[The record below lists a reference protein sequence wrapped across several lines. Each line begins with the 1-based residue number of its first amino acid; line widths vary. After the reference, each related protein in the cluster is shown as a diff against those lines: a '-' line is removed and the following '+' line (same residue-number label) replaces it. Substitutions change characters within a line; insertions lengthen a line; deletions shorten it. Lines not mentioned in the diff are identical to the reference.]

1 MKKLIC
7 ILGAALTLLTLT
19 ACSKNSSTPTDSD
32 AATTADGLIFY
43 SYDSDGNP
51 VTEVV
56 TTTRFSGTTDPN
68 SEITVTVPASY
79 INTLPVQFQ
88 NDLQLYCTK
97 KNYISYSQ
105 NAETGETTFKMTAS
119 VYNTTLAEQRR
130 NIYNTLISLIES
142 NTYPWFYTYIPNADY
157 SEITLKV
164 DKKGYKETD
173 SSLLAE
179 YIADLCI
186 YSYQVLLT
194 EAPRSCTVTVI
205 DADTEETITQ
215 VTRNYI

>member
-7 ILGAALTLLTLT
+7 IIGAALILFSLA
-19 ACSKNSSTPTDSD
+19 ACSKNSSTPTDST
-32 AATTADGLIFY
+32 AATTVDGLIFY
-43 SYDSDGNP
+43 SQDEDGNQ
-51 VTEVV
+51 VSEAV

-68 SEITVTVPASY
+68 SELSITVPASY
-79 INTLPVQFQ
+79 INNIPLQYQ
-88 NDLQLYCTK
+88 NDLQLYCTT
-97 KNYISYSQ
+97 KNYISYTQ
-105 NAETGETTFKMTAS
+105 NEETGEITFKMTAS

-130 NIYNTLISLIES
+130 SIYNTLMSLIES
-142 NTYPWFYTYIPNADY
+142 ETYPWFYTYIPNTNY
-157 SEITLKV
+157 SEVTIRV

-194 EAPRSCTVTVI
+194 DAPMSCTVTVV
-205 DADTEETITQ
+205 DAGTEETITQ
-215 VTRNYI
+215 VTRNFI

>member
-7 ILGAALTLLTLT
+7 ILAAALTLLSLA
-19 ACSKNSSTPTDSD
+19 ACSKNTATPTDSTAD
-32 AATTADGLIFY
+32 TTVDGLIFY
-43 SYDSDGNP
+43 SYDAEGNP
-51 VTEVV
+51 VSEAV
-56 TTTRFSGTTDPN
+56 TTTRFNGTTDRN
-68 SEITVTVPASY
+68 SEISVTVPASY
-79 INTLPVQFQ
+79 INYIPAQFQ
-88 NDLQLYCTK
+88 DNLQLYCTK
-97 KNYISYSQ
+97 KGYISYTQ
-105 NAETGETTFKMTAS
+105 NAETGEITFKMTAS

-130 NIYNTLISLIES
+130 YIYNTLMPLIGSE
-142 NTYPWFYTYIPNADY
+142 TYPWFHTYIPNTDY
-157 SEITLKV
+157 SEVTLKV

-194 EAPRSCTVTVI
+194 DSPLSCTVTVI
-205 DADTEETITQ
+205 DSETQEKITS